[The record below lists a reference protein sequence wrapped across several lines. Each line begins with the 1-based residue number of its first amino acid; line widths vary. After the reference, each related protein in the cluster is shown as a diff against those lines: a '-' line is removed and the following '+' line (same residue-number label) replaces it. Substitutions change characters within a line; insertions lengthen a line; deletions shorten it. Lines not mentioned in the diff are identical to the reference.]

1 MSGTAG
7 STLPAD
13 ESPTRPAVGPRAR
26 RPLGVLRPWD
36 RSRRLRWAVSAAVP
50 KVKPSGGQPEIDD
63 GGRRS
68 IGQFARRIVTAPSVT
83 DGLTIL
89 VSWNFAIAQPVLDVL
104 GRNSP
109 FFVAHWAESAD
120 VVLLGLGLTLV
131 APLGLAL
138 VVGGLTRL
146 SRPLGR
152 VAHSLILGVLAALF
166 AWQVVKRIGVPPSVA
181 LGLLML
187 AVGAGVV
194 AVYRRSAAI
203 RSFARWLSPAPLV
216 FLVLFLFFSP
226 VSAVVRSAGAVPVS
240 TARAQNPVPVVMV
253 VFDEFPVISLMD
265 PGGALD
271 ERAFPNFARLAETS
285 TWYRNTTTV
294 SDYTIKA
301 VPAILDGRKPRP
313 GVVLPTAEEH
323 PRNLFTLLGASYDVD
338 AYQFVT
344 DLCPPQ
350 VCPSMRTPWWP
361 RTKALFKDA
370 GVIAGHVVLPPALK
384 SDLPPLGE
392 NWGVFGDSGALST
405 TSPAEAFNEFLGS
418 GRPPNVTDRANLIQ
432 ARPEEAV
439 RAFASKFEPGARP
452 TFHFL
457 HLSMPHEKW
466 RYLPSGQYYD
476 PGPVSPMQDAD
487 LGWSSDRF
495 AEIGRD
501 RHLLQ
506 VGYTDRLLGLVLDQL
521 LKRDLFDDALIV
533 VTADHGVAF
542 DSSHHPRWA
551 TPATEGSIAWVP
563 LFIKAPGQRAGRV
576 DDRPAETIDVL
587 PTVADVVGVPS
598 GDDDGRSL
606 LSAPEVSR
614 SRLLWPGGGGR
625 PLPLASDPKARDAAL
640 AEEVAQTGDPDD
652 PHRWFRSGPFGSV
665 VGTRVSGRPSSIAA
679 TLDGR
684 DLFRDLDPRAPALPV
699 WVGGTLSAPGGKLA
713 DGTEVAVSINGVV
726 AGVGPAY
733 AVRDGKAR
741 FQVLLDPSTFRKG
754 RNALQ
759 VLVAA
764 SRTAPTSWDRAALP
778 A

>member
-1 MSGTAG
+1 
-7 STLPAD
+7 
-13 ESPTRPAVGPRAR
+13 
-26 RPLGVLRPWD
+26 
-36 RSRRLRWAVSAAVP
+36 VP
-50 KVKPSGGQPEIDD
+50 EVPSSGGQPETDD
-63 GGRRS
+63 RGGRSVGRR
-68 IGQFARRIVTAPSVT
+68 ARRIAAAPGIT
-83 DGLTIL
+83 DGLAI
-89 VSWNFAIAQPVLDVL
+89 VVAWNFAIAQPVLDVL

-109 FFVAHWAESAD
+109 FFVAHWSESAD
-120 VVLLGLGLTLV
+120 VVLLGLVLTLV

-138 VVGGLTRL
+138 VVGGLSRL
-146 SRPLGR
+146 SRPVGR
-152 VAHSLILGVLAALF
+152 VAHSLMLGVLAALF
-166 AWQVVKRIGVPPSVA
+166 AWQVIKRIGVPPSVM

-187 AVGAGVV
+187 AVGAGTV
-194 AVYRRSAAI
+194 AAYRRSAVI

-216 FLVLFLFFSP
+216 FLVLFLFLSP
-226 VSAVVRSAGAVPVS
+226 VSTVVRSAGAVPVS
-240 TARAQNPVPVVMV
+240 TAHAKKPVPVVMV

-265 PGGALD
+265 PEGEID

-313 GVVLPTAEEH
+313 GMVLPTSSEH

-350 VCPSMRTPWWP
+350 VCPSTRTPWWP
-361 RTKALFKDA
+361 RMKALFKDA

-392 NWGVFGDSGALST
+392 NWGVFGDSGAP
-405 TSPAEAFNEFLGS
+405 SPASPGRGFDEFLRS
-418 GRPPNVTDRANLIQ
+418 GRAPNVTDRANLIQ
-432 ARPEEAV
+432 ARPEDAV
-439 RAFASKFEPGARP
+439 RAFSSEFEPGARP

-457 HLSMPHEKW
+457 HLEMPHEEW

-506 VGYTDRLLGLVLDQL
+506 VGYSDRLLGVVLDQL
-521 LKRDLFDDALIV
+521 RERGLFDDALII

-542 DSSHHPRWA
+542 DSAHHPRWA
-551 TPATEGSIAWVP
+551 TPATKGSVAWVP
-563 LFIKAPGQRAGRV
+563 LFVKAPDQRTGRV

-598 GDDDGRSL
+598 DGADGRSL
-606 LSAPEVSR
+606 LSVPDRSR

-625 PLPLASDPKARDAAL
+625 PLALAPDAKARDAAL
-640 AEEVAQTGDPDD
+640 AEQVAQTGDLAD
-652 PHRWFRSGPFGSV
+652 PHRWFRSGPLGSA
-665 VGTRVSGRPSSIAA
+665 VGTRVSSRSSSIAA

-684 DLFRDLDPRAPALPV
+684 ERFRDLDPRAPSLPL
-699 WVGGTLSAPGGKLA
+699 WVGGTLSAPDGKLA
-713 DGTEVAVSINGVV
+713 RGTEVAVSINGVV

-733 AVRDGKAR
+733 EVHGGKAR
-741 FQVLLDPSTFRKG
+741 FQVFLDPSTFRKG
-754 RNALQ
+754 RNSLE

-764 SRTAPTSWDRAALP
+764 GRASPTSWDRASLRS
-778 A
+778 